1 MTPGGRQALDIDYL
15 ERTSGLAM
23 GNTLDIDTT
32 YTRNHIL
39 KAAIMRHKLG
49 IGPLE
54 STVSVLEDQQ
64 TTKSKE
70 SNDYLA

>member
-1 MTPGGRQALDIDYL
+1 
-15 ERTSGLAM
+15 M

-64 TTKSKE
+64 STKSKE